1 MRQKL
6 TNPLKL
12 RRVPSLIWVKF
23 RIPAEL
29 AEEARSKVEMHK
41 RFQEAAATIGHINL
55 RHFLAHKGE
64 KEKRS
69 EILDTASAA
78 IGDWQSVRTDTIAG
92 DYLLSMLTGK
102 SR

>member
-1 MRQKL
+1 
-6 TNPLKL
+6 
-12 RRVPSLIWVKF
+12 
-23 RIPAEL
+23 L

-55 RHFLAHKGE
+55 RHFLARKGE

-78 IGDWQSVRTDTIAG
+78 IGDWQSVRTDTVAG